1 MAFFYNT
8 QTKEFP
14 IYYGDVL
21 IEYPD
26 WDQDFSNPPSADLVW
41 VQDAEVEIIPDK
53 IIEDAE
59 PIQVNGV
66 WTRQYS
72 YRDLTTEELARKNA
86 PATVKAKLE
95 ALGLTPVEIEVL
107 TRGLQG

>member
-14 IYYGDVL
+14 IWYGDVL

-26 WDQDFSNPPSADLVW
+26 WDKDFNNPPSADLVW
-41 VQDAEVEIIPDK
+41 VQDADVEIIPDK

-66 WTRQYS
+66 WTRQFIH
-72 YRDLTTEELARKNA
+72 RDLTAEELERKNA
-86 PATVKAKLE
+86 PATAKAKLL
-95 ALGLTPVEIEVL
+95 ALGLTETEIQAL
-107 TRGLQG
+107 GRIS